1 MALAS
6 RTSQTGHRAALAF
19 PVGLCITPSS
29 LFDWRRSSMGHAAAG
44 GMQPRIAPLRQ
55 PHTACASH
63 GNTEAPP
70 PIRPRLDI
78 PEPFH
83 YNGTRPRVKGPAG
96 QHRLQVWGFHAGVQS
111 AQCGRQG
118 PAQTNLHGEGLQPL
132 PRKPA
137 SRHGGVALSPAPHPQ
152 CRRAE
157 QPPSQQPDCVRFASG
172 TRYTKQSVSV
182 AQQDRAS
189 AS

>member
-1 MALAS
+1 MALAN
-6 RTSQTGHRAALAF
+6 RASQNGHRAALAF
-19 PVGLCITPSS
+19 PVGLCITRSS
-29 LFDWRRSSMGHAAAG
+29 LSDRRRSSMGHAAAG
-44 GMQPRIAPLRQ
+44 GTQPRIAPLRQ
-55 PHTACASH
+55 PQTACASH

-118 PAQTNLHGEGLQPL
+118 L
-132 PRKPA
+132 PRRACLGKGSSLCRA
-137 SRHGGVALSPAPHPQ
+137 NRHRGTVVSRFHPPRTRSADGQSSRRLSSPNAFALQAVP
-152 CRRAE
+152 
-157 QPPSQQPDCVRFASG
+157 G
-172 TRYTKQSVSV
+172 TPNNLFP
-182 AQQDRAS
+182 
-189 AS
+189 